1 MIYNNKFYK
10 TVTFTRNFEN
20 VVYKDQKNFN
30 ENTAFFDFVHVT
42 TSISKVYGRSLID
55 FLIPFVHVL
64 K

>member
-1 MIYNNKFYK
+1 MTTHFIKLSLSQKILKMY
-10 TVTFTRNFEN
+10 
-20 VVYKDQKNFN
+20 VYKDQKNFN